1 MHTVSQ
7 ASSRPRV
14 ASVDALRGLVMILM
28 ALDHARDY
36 FHSSALLFDPEDL
49 TRTSAAIFLTRW
61 ITHFCAPVF
70 MLTAGLGAFYWRAA
84 DRTTA
89 GLSRFLLAR
98 GLWLVLLEL
107 TALRLG
113 YNFGLLSG
121 PILLTILWALG
132 LSMVVLAL
140 LVHLPIPVLAG
151 LSLGVVALHNL
162 ADSFRPD
169 AWWWKL
175 LHERGA
181 IVGPGV
187 VLVVGYPLVP
197 WFAVMALGFCA
208 GPVMALDARRRRRW
222 LAVAGLAALAAF
234 VVLRA
239 VDIHGEPLHRS
250 AGLLSFLRCTKY
262 PPSLD
267 FLLMTLG
274 PALLVLAWLDRL
286 HLSPAHPL
294 LVFGRVPLFYFLLHL
309 YLIHGL
315 AVVFAFFRYGH
326 AGFLFGSPPAAD
338 SYPAGYGYPLWTVY
352 LVWLAVVA
360 LSYPLC
366 RWFAGVKQRRRE
378 WWLSYL

>member
-1 MHTVSQ
+1 MATVPQ
-7 ASSRPRV
+7 APPRSRV
-14 ASVDALRGLVMILM
+14 ASVDALRGLVMIVM
-28 ALDHARDY
+28 ALDHVREY
-36 FHSSALLFDPEDL
+36 FHASALLFDPEDL

-61 ITHFCAPVF
+61 VTHFCAPVF

-84 DRTTA
+84 GRSTA
-89 GLSRFLLAR
+89 DLSRFLLAR

-107 TALRLG
+107 TALRLA
-113 YNFGLLSG
+113 YSFGLLSG

-140 LVHLPIPVLAG
+140 LVHLPIPALAA
-151 LSLGVVALHNL
+151 LSFAVVALHNL
-162 ADSFRPD
+162 ADAFRPGT
-169 AWWWKL
+169 WWWTL
-175 LHERGA
+175 LHERGLIA
-181 IVGPGV
+181 GPGTV
-187 VLVVGYPLVP
+187 FVVGYPLVP

-208 GPVMALDARRRRRW
+208 GPVMALDAARRRSW
-222 LAVAGLAALAAF
+222 LTLAGLAVTLTF
-234 VVLRA
+234 VALRA
-239 VDIHGEPLHRS
+239 VDAYGEPLHRS

-262 PPSLD
+262 PPSLA

-274 PALLVLAWLDRL
+274 PALLVLAWLDRRRL
-286 HLSPAHPL
+286 AATHPL

-315 AVVFAFFRYGH
+315 AVVFALFRYGH
-326 AGFLFGSPPAAD
+326 ASFLFGSPPTAGA
-338 SYPAGYGYPLWTVY
+338 YPAGYGYPLWTVY